1 MAEKSSFFNSV
12 SGDRKYKAED
22 WASYFGTLIGN
33 GVFPNPA
40 TNLQVVPGASGLTV
54 TVHAGKAWINGY
66 YYNNTDDL
74 TLTLPTP
81 DGSKKRI
88 DRIVVR
94 WSLSDRKISAQV
106 KSGTAATNPSAAVLQ
121 RDSDVYEL
129 AIADVLVG
137 VAATSLSSTS
147 ITDRRY
153 DSSLC
158 GVVTGTVQ
166 QIDTSAFAAQVQ
178 SFLDDSEAE
187 FTSWLNGIQNV
198 LDESTAGNLLNLI
211 NAHKADTNNPHE
223 VTPEQIGA
231 AAATHTHNMGDV
243 TGLVDVINGTATTAR
258 YTATIPASGWS
269 TSNTVTVA
277 VSGIKA
283 TDTPIVDI
291 VQTGTSST
299 DETMRE
305 NWAKI
310 TRITTA
316 ANSITVYASETPSAS
331 IPIQLKV
338 VR

>member
-66 YYNNTDDL
+66 YYYNTDDL

-94 WSLSDRKISAQV
+94 WSLPDRKISAQV

-137 VAATSLSSTS
+137 VAATSITSAS

-187 FTSWLNGIQNV
+187 FSTWLDGLKNV

-211 NAHKADTNNPHE
+211 NTHKADTNNPHQ
-223 VTPEQIGA
+223 VTAAQIGA
-231 AAATHTHNMGDV
+231 ASESALAGKADVAHTQSASTITAGTLGGKVQANQAAM
-243 TGLVDVINGTATTAR
+243 ATTSAQLR
-258 YTATIPASGWS
+258 
-269 TSNTVTVA
+269 
-277 VSGIKA
+277 
-283 TDTPIVDI
+283 DI
-291 VQTGTSST
+291 VFTTSDPGVGTSSSYP
-299 DETMRE
+299 DG
-305 NWAKI
+305 
-310 TRITTA
+310 
-316 ANSITVYASETPSAS
+316 TVICVYE
-331 IPIQLKV
+331 
-338 VR
+338 

>member
-22 WASYFGTLIGN
+22 WASYFGALIGN

-94 WSLSDRKISAQV
+94 WSLSDRKISAAV

-137 VAATSLSSTS
+137 VAATSITSAS

-153 DSSLC
+153 DSAMC

-187 FTSWLNGIQNV
+187 FTTWLNGLQDV

-211 NAHKADTNNPHE
+211 NTHKADTSNPHQ
-223 VTPEQIGA
+223 VTAAQVGA
-231 AAATHTHNMGDV
+231 A
-243 TGLVDVINGTATTAR
+243 
-258 YTATIPASGWS
+258 PASHEHGNI
-269 TSNTVTVA
+269 TSNGA
-277 VSGIKA
+277 IGSAGNQI
-283 TDTPIVDI
+283 IL
-291 VQTGTSST
+291 TGTSG
-299 DETMRE
+299 
-305 NWAKI
+305 KLI
-310 TRITTA
+310 A
-316 ANSITVYASETPSAS
+316 ATPASARAVLDVYSKLEVQTYVTEQLNSITDYEAV
-331 IPIQLKV
+331 KF
-338 VR
+338 

>member
-94 WSLSDRKISAQV
+94 WSLSDRKISTAV

-137 VAATSLSSTS
+137 VAATSLSSAS

-153 DSSLC
+153 DSTLC

-187 FTSWLNGIQNV
+187 FTSWLDGIQNV

-211 NAHKADTNNPHE
+211 NTHKADTNNPHQ
-223 VTPEQIGA
+223 VTAAQIGA
-231 AAATHTHNMGDV
+231 ASVSAVQTALNGKANASHTQAASTITAGTLAGKVQANQTAM
-243 TGLVDVINGTATTAR
+243 TGTGAQVR
-258 YTATIPASGWS
+258 
-269 TSNTVTVA
+269 
-277 VSGIKA
+277 
-283 TDTPIVDI
+283 DI
-291 VQTGTSST
+291 VLTTT
-299 DETMRE
+299 DPG
-305 NWAKI
+305 AG
-310 TRITTA
+310 
-316 ANSITVYASETPSAS
+316 SAS
-331 IPIQLKV
+331 TYPDGTVILV
-338 VR
+338 YE

>member
-94 WSLSDRKISAQV
+94 WSLSDRKISAAV

-137 VAATSLSSTS
+137 VAATSLSSAS

-153 DSSLC
+153 DSTLC

-187 FTSWLNGIQNV
+187 FTSWLDGLQDV

-211 NAHKADTNNPHE
+211 NTHKADTNNPHQ
-223 VTPEQIGA
+223 VTAAQIGA
-231 AAATHTHNMGDV
+231 ASVSAVQTALNGKANASHTQAASTITAGTLAGKVQANQTAMAATSAQV
-243 TGLVDVINGTATTAR
+243 R
-258 YTATIPASGWS
+258 
-269 TSNTVTVA
+269 
-277 VSGIKA
+277 
-283 TDTPIVDI
+283 DI
-291 VQTGTSST
+291 VLTTTDPGAGTTST
-299 DETMRE
+299 YPDG
-305 NWAKI
+305 
-310 TRITTA
+310 
-316 ANSITVYASETPSAS
+316 TVILVYE
-331 IPIQLKV
+331 
-338 VR
+338 

>member
-1 MAEKSSFFNSV
+1 MAENSSFFNSV

-106 KSGTAATNPSAAVLQ
+106 KSGTAATNPSASVLQ

-137 VAATSLSSTS
+137 VAATSITSAS

-153 DSSLC
+153 DSTLC

-187 FTSWLNGIQNV
+187 FTSWLSGLQDV
-198 LDESTAGNLLNLI
+198 LNESTAGNLLNLI
-211 NAHKADTNNPHE
+211 NTHKADTNNPHQ
-223 VTPEQIGA
+223 VTAAQIGA
-231 AAATHTHNMGDV
+231 AAAAHEHGNITSGGAIGSTADQAVMTS
-243 TGLVDVINGTATTAR
+243 TGGKL
-258 YTATIPASGWS
+258 
-269 TSNTVTVA
+269 VA
-277 VSGIKA
+277 VTPANARTKLDVYSKTEVQNYVTAQINA
-283 TDTPIVDI
+283 ITDYEAV
-291 VQTGTSST
+291 SF
-299 DETMRE
+299 
-305 NWAKI
+305 
-310 TRITTA
+310 
-316 ANSITVYASETPSAS
+316 
-331 IPIQLKV
+331 
-338 VR
+338 

>member
-22 WASYFGTLIGN
+22 WASYFGALIGN

-94 WSLSDRKISAQV
+94 WSLSDRKISAAV

-137 VAATSLSSTS
+137 VAATSITSAS

-153 DSSLC
+153 DSTLC

-187 FTSWLNGIQNV
+187 FTSWLSGIQDV
-198 LDESTAGNLLNLI
+198 LNESTAGNLLNLI
-211 NAHKADTNNPHE
+211 NTHKEDTNNPHQ
-223 VTPEQIGA
+223 VTAAQIGA
-231 AAATHTHNMGDV
+231 ATTSAMQTALNGKANTSHTQSASTITAGTLAGEVKANANAQATLSNAQV
-243 TGLVDVINGTATTAR
+243 RNISAGTADLQA
-258 YTATIPASGWS
+258 
-269 TSNTVTVA
+269 
-277 VSGIKA
+277 
-283 TDTPIVDI
+283 
-291 VQTGTSST
+291 GTSALAT
-299 DETMRE
+299 GE
-305 NWAKI
+305 
-310 TRITTA
+310 
-316 ANSITVYASETPSAS
+316 VYLVYE
-331 IPIQLKV
+331 
-338 VR
+338 

>member
-94 WSLSDRKISAQV
+94 WSLSDRKISAAV

-137 VAATSLSSTS
+137 VAATSLTSAS

-153 DSSLC
+153 DSTLC

-187 FTSWLNGIQNV
+187 FTSWLNGIQDV

-211 NAHKADTNNPHE
+211 NTHKADTSNPHE

-231 AAATHTHNMGDV
+231 ASESAVQTALNGKANTSHTQAASTITAGTLAGKVQANQTAMAATSAQV
-243 TGLVDVINGTATTAR
+243 R
-258 YTATIPASGWS
+258 
-269 TSNTVTVA
+269 
-277 VSGIKA
+277 
-283 TDTPIVDI
+283 DI
-291 VQTGTSST
+291 VLTTTDPGAGTTST
-299 DETMRE
+299 YPDG
-305 NWAKI
+305 
-310 TRITTA
+310 
-316 ANSITVYASETPSAS
+316 TVILVYE
-331 IPIQLKV
+331 
-338 VR
+338 

>member
-1 MAEKSSFFNSV
+1 MSEKSSFFNSV

-22 WASYFGTLIGN
+22 WASYFGALIGN

-153 DSSLC
+153 DSTLC

-187 FTSWLNGIQNV
+187 FTSWLDGLQDV

-211 NAHKADTNNPHE
+211 NAHKADTNNPHQ
-223 VTPEQIGA
+223 VTAAQIGA
-231 AAATHTHNMGDV
+231 ASESAVQTALNGKANTSHTQAASTITAGTLAGKVQANQTAMAATSAQV
-243 TGLVDVINGTATTAR
+243 R
-258 YTATIPASGWS
+258 
-269 TSNTVTVA
+269 
-277 VSGIKA
+277 
-283 TDTPIVDI
+283 DI
-291 VQTGTSST
+291 VLTTTDPGAGTTST
-299 DETMRE
+299 YPDG
-305 NWAKI
+305 
-310 TRITTA
+310 
-316 ANSITVYASETPSAS
+316 TVILVYE
-331 IPIQLKV
+331 
-338 VR
+338 

>member
-1 MAEKSSFFNSV
+1 MAEKSRFFNSV

-22 WASYFGTLIGN
+22 WASYFGALIGN

-88 DRIVVR
+88 DRVVVR
-94 WSLSDRKISAQV
+94 WSLSDRKISAAV

-137 VAATSLSSTS
+137 VAATSITSAS

-153 DSSLC
+153 DSTLC

-166 QIDTSAFAAQVQ
+166 QIDTSAFDAQVQ

-187 FTSWLNGIQNV
+187 FTTWLNGIKEV

-211 NAHKADTNNPHE
+211 NTHKADTNNPHQ
-223 VTPEQIGA
+223 VTAAQIGA
-231 AAATHTHNMGDV
+231 A
-243 TGLVDVINGTATTAR
+243 
-258 YTATIPASGWS
+258 PASHEHGNITNEGTIGS
-269 TSNTVTVA
+269 TEDQAVMTGTNGKLVA
-277 VSGIKA
+277 VTPTNARTKLDVYSKTEVQNYVMTQINAITDYEEA
-283 TDTPIVDI
+283 TF
-291 VQTGTSST
+291 
-299 DETMRE
+299 
-305 NWAKI
+305 
-310 TRITTA
+310 
-316 ANSITVYASETPSAS
+316 
-331 IPIQLKV
+331 
-338 VR
+338 

>member
-94 WSLSDRKISAQV
+94 WSLSDRKISAAV

-137 VAATSLSSTS
+137 VAATSITSAS

-153 DSSLC
+153 DSTLC

-166 QIDTSAFAAQVQ
+166 QIDTSAFDAQVQ

-187 FTSWLNGIQNV
+187 FTTWLNGIKEV

-211 NAHKADTNNPHE
+211 NAHKADTSNPHQ
-223 VTPEQIGA
+223 VTAAQIGA
-231 AAATHTHNMGDV
+231 ATTSAMQTALNGKADTSHTQAASTITAGTLAGKVQANQTAMAATSAQIRDIVLTTTDPGA
-243 TGLVDVINGTATTAR
+243 GSASSYPNGTV
-258 YTATIPASGWS
+258 IC
-269 TSNTVTVA
+269 
-277 VSGIKA
+277 
-283 TDTPIVDI
+283 
-291 VQTGTSST
+291 
-299 DETMRE
+299 
-305 NWAKI
+305 
-310 TRITTA
+310 
-316 ANSITVYASETPSAS
+316 VYE
-331 IPIQLKV
+331 
-338 VR
+338 

>member
-94 WSLSDRKISAQV
+94 WSLSDRKISAAV

-137 VAATSLSSTS
+137 VAATSLSSAS

-153 DSSLC
+153 DSTLC

-187 FTSWLNGIQNV
+187 FSTWLDGLQNV

-211 NAHKADTNNPHE
+211 NAHKADTSNPHQ
-223 VTPEQIGA
+223 VTAAQIGA
-231 AAATHTHNMGDV
+231 ASESAVQTALNGKANTSHTQAASTITAGTLAGKVQANQTAMAATSAQV
-243 TGLVDVINGTATTAR
+243 R
-258 YTATIPASGWS
+258 
-269 TSNTVTVA
+269 
-277 VSGIKA
+277 
-283 TDTPIVDI
+283 DI
-291 VQTGTSST
+291 VLTTTDPGAGTTST
-299 DETMRE
+299 YPDG
-305 NWAKI
+305 
-310 TRITTA
+310 
-316 ANSITVYASETPSAS
+316 TVILVYE
-331 IPIQLKV
+331 
-338 VR
+338 

>member
-1 MAEKSSFFNSV
+1 M
-12 SGDRKYKAED
+12 
-22 WASYFGTLIGN
+22 
-33 GVFPNPA
+33 
-40 TNLQVVPGASGLTV
+40 
-54 TVHAGKAWINGY
+54 
-66 YYNNTDDL
+66 
-74 TLTLPTP
+74 
-81 DGSKKRI
+81 
-88 DRIVVR
+88 R
-94 WSLSDRKISAQV
+94 WSLSDRKISAAV

-137 VAATSLSSTS
+137 VAATSITSAS

-153 DSSLC
+153 DSTLC

-187 FTSWLNGIQNV
+187 FSTWLDGIKNV

-211 NAHKADTNNPHE
+211 NAHKADTNNPHQ
-223 VTPEQIGA
+223 VTAAQIGA
-231 AAATHTHNMGDV
+231 ATESALAAK
-243 TGLVDVINGTATTAR
+243 ATTAR

-269 TSNTVTVA
+269 ASNTVTVA
-277 VSGIKA
+277 VSGILA
-283 TDTPIVDI
+283 SDTPIVDI

-316 ANSITVYASETPSAS
+316 ANSITVYASEVPSAA

>member
-94 WSLSDRKISAQV
+94 WSLSDRKISAAV

-137 VAATSLSSTS
+137 VAATSLSSAS

-153 DSSLC
+153 DSTMC

-187 FTSWLNGIQNV
+187 FTSWLNGIQDV

-243 TGLVDVINGTATTAR
+243 TGLVEAINNTAPANHTQAASTITAGTLGGKVQANQTAMAGTGAQVRDIVLTTVDPGAGSTSTYPNGTV
-258 YTATIPASGWS
+258 IL
-269 TSNTVTVA
+269 
-277 VSGIKA
+277 
-283 TDTPIVDI
+283 
-291 VQTGTSST
+291 
-299 DETMRE
+299 
-305 NWAKI
+305 
-310 TRITTA
+310 
-316 ANSITVYASETPSAS
+316 VYE
-331 IPIQLKV
+331 
-338 VR
+338 

>member
-22 WASYFGTLIGN
+22 WASYFGALIGN

-94 WSLSDRKISAQV
+94 WSLSDRKISAAV

-137 VAATSLSSTS
+137 VAATSITSAS

-187 FTSWLNGIQNV
+187 FSTWLNGLQDI

-211 NAHKADTNNPHE
+211 NTHKADTNNPHQ
-223 VTPEQIGA
+223 VTAAQIGA
-231 AAATHTHNMGDV
+231 ATTSAMQTALNGKANTSHTQAASTITAGTLAGKVQANQTAMAATSAQIRDIVLTTTDPGE
-243 TGLVDVINGTATTAR
+243 GSASSYPNGTV
-258 YTATIPASGWS
+258 IC
-269 TSNTVTVA
+269 
-277 VSGIKA
+277 
-283 TDTPIVDI
+283 
-291 VQTGTSST
+291 
-299 DETMRE
+299 
-305 NWAKI
+305 
-310 TRITTA
+310 
-316 ANSITVYASETPSAS
+316 VYE
-331 IPIQLKV
+331 
-338 VR
+338 

>member
-22 WASYFGTLIGN
+22 WASYFGALIGN

-137 VAATSLSSTS
+137 VAATSITSAS

-153 DSSLC
+153 DSALC

-187 FTSWLNGIQNV
+187 FTSWLNGIQDV

-211 NAHKADTNNPHE
+211 NTHKADTSNPHQ
-223 VTPEQIGA
+223 VTAAQIGA
-231 AAATHTHNMGDV
+231 ASESAVQTALNGKANTSHTQAASTITAGTLAGKVQANQTAMAATSAQV
-243 TGLVDVINGTATTAR
+243 R
-258 YTATIPASGWS
+258 
-269 TSNTVTVA
+269 
-277 VSGIKA
+277 
-283 TDTPIVDI
+283 DI
-291 VQTGTSST
+291 VLTTTDPGAGATSTYPDGTV
-299 DETMRE
+299 
-305 NWAKI
+305 I
-310 TRITTA
+310 L
-316 ANSITVYASETPSAS
+316 VYE
-331 IPIQLKV
+331 
-338 VR
+338 

>member
-66 YYNNTDDL
+66 YYYNTGDL

-94 WSLSDRKISAQV
+94 WSLSDRKISAAV

-137 VAATSLSSTS
+137 VAATSITSAS

-166 QIDTSAFAAQVQ
+166 QIDTSAFDAQVQ
-178 SFLDDSEAE
+178 NFLDDSEAE
-187 FTSWLNGIQNV
+187 FTTWLNGIKEV

-211 NAHKADTNNPHE
+211 NTHKADTNNPHQ
-223 VTPEQIGA
+223 VTAAQIGA
-231 AAATHTHNMGDV
+231 PTTSAMQTALNGKANTTHNQGANTITAGTLAGEV
-243 TGLVDVINGTATTAR
+243 KANANAQKTLSSAQVRNISAGTADLQA
-258 YTATIPASGWS
+258 
-269 TSNTVTVA
+269 
-277 VSGIKA
+277 
-283 TDTPIVDI
+283 
-291 VQTGTSST
+291 GTS
-299 DETMRE
+299 
-305 NWAKI
+305 AL
-310 TRITTA
+310 TTGE
-316 ANSITVYASETPSAS
+316 VY
-331 IPIQLKV
+331 V
-338 VR
+338 VYE

>member
-94 WSLSDRKISAQV
+94 WSLSDRKISAAV

-153 DSSLC
+153 DSTMC

-211 NAHKADTNNPHE
+211 NTHKADTNNPHQ
-223 VTPEQIGA
+223 VTATQIGA
-231 AAATHTHNMGDV
+231 VTTSAMQTALNGKANTTHNQSASTITAGTLAGKVQANQTAM
-243 TGLVDVINGTATTAR
+243 TGTGAQVR
-258 YTATIPASGWS
+258 
-269 TSNTVTVA
+269 
-277 VSGIKA
+277 
-283 TDTPIVDI
+283 DI
-291 VQTGTSST
+291 VLTTT
-299 DETMRE
+299 DPG
-305 NWAKI
+305 AG
-310 TRITTA
+310 
-316 ANSITVYASETPSAS
+316 SAS
-331 IPIQLKV
+331 TYPDGTVILV
-338 VR
+338 YE

>member
-74 TLTLPTP
+74 TLTLPTS

-137 VAATSLSSTS
+137 VAATSITSAS

-153 DSSLC
+153 DSTLC

-166 QIDTSAFAAQVQ
+166 QIDTSAFAEQVQ
-178 SFLDDSEAE
+178 SFIDDSETE
-187 FTSWLNGIQNV
+187 FSTWLDGIQNV

-211 NAHKADTNNPHE
+211 NTHKADTNNPHQ
-223 VTPEQIGA
+223 VTAAQIGA
-231 AAATHTHNMGDV
+231 ATTSAMQTALDGKANTTHNQGANTITAGTLAGKVQANQAAMAATSAQ
-243 TGLVDVINGTATTAR
+243 LR
-258 YTATIPASGWS
+258 
-269 TSNTVTVA
+269 
-277 VSGIKA
+277 
-283 TDTPIVDI
+283 DI
-291 VQTGTSST
+291 VFTTSDPGVGTSSSYP
-299 DETMRE
+299 DG
-305 NWAKI
+305 
-310 TRITTA
+310 
-316 ANSITVYASETPSAS
+316 TVICVYE
-331 IPIQLKV
+331 
-338 VR
+338 

>member
-153 DSSLC
+153 DSTLC

-187 FTSWLNGIQNV
+187 FTSWLDGLQDV

-211 NAHKADTNNPHE
+211 NAHKADTNNPHQ
-223 VTPEQIGA
+223 VTAAQIGA
-231 AAATHTHNMGDV
+231 ASESAVQTALNGKANTSHTQAASTITAGTLAGKVQANQTAMAATSAQV
-243 TGLVDVINGTATTAR
+243 R
-258 YTATIPASGWS
+258 
-269 TSNTVTVA
+269 
-277 VSGIKA
+277 
-283 TDTPIVDI
+283 DI
-291 VQTGTSST
+291 VLTTTDPGTGTTST
-299 DETMRE
+299 YPDG
-305 NWAKI
+305 
-310 TRITTA
+310 
-316 ANSITVYASETPSAS
+316 TVILVYE
-331 IPIQLKV
+331 
-338 VR
+338 

>member
-22 WASYFGTLIGN
+22 WASYFGALIGN

-106 KSGTAATNPSAAVLQ
+106 KSGMAATNPSAAVLQ

-137 VAATSLSSTS
+137 VAATSITSAS

-187 FTSWLNGIQNV
+187 FSTWLDGIQNV

-211 NAHKADTNNPHE
+211 NTHKADTNNPHH
-223 VTPEQIGA
+223 VTAAQIGA
-231 AAATHTHNMGDV
+231 A
-243 TGLVDVINGTATTAR
+243 
-258 YTATIPASGWS
+258 PASHEHGNI
-269 TSNTVTVA
+269 TNGGAIGNTEDQAVMTGTNGKLVA
-277 VSGIKA
+277 VTPTNARTKLDVYSKTEVQNYVMTQINAITDYEEA
-283 TDTPIVDI
+283 TF
-291 VQTGTSST
+291 
-299 DETMRE
+299 
-305 NWAKI
+305 
-310 TRITTA
+310 
-316 ANSITVYASETPSAS
+316 
-331 IPIQLKV
+331 
-338 VR
+338 

>member
-22 WASYFGTLIGN
+22 WASYFGALIGN

-94 WSLSDRKISAQV
+94 WSLSDRKISAAV

-137 VAATSLSSTS
+137 VAATSITSAS

-211 NAHKADTNNPHE
+211 NTHKADTNNPHQ
-223 VTPEQIGA
+223 VTATQIGA
-231 AAATHTHNMGDV
+231 VTTSAMQTALNGKANTTHNQSASTITAGTLAGKVQANQTAM
-243 TGLVDVINGTATTAR
+243 TGTGAQVR
-258 YTATIPASGWS
+258 
-269 TSNTVTVA
+269 
-277 VSGIKA
+277 
-283 TDTPIVDI
+283 DI
-291 VQTGTSST
+291 VLTTTDPGAGNASTYPDGTV
-299 DETMRE
+299 
-305 NWAKI
+305 I
-310 TRITTA
+310 L
-316 ANSITVYASETPSAS
+316 VYE
-331 IPIQLKV
+331 
-338 VR
+338 